1 MNYIK
6 NNIKKKFHMKAK
18 MMHALNWKKKAQEM
32 LERIKIV
39 LLKLW
44 EINLP

>member
-1 MNYIK
+1 
-6 NNIKKKFHMKAK
+6 MKAK
-18 MMHALNWKKKAQEM
+18 MMYAFNWKKKAQEM
-32 LERIKIV
+32 LKRIKIV